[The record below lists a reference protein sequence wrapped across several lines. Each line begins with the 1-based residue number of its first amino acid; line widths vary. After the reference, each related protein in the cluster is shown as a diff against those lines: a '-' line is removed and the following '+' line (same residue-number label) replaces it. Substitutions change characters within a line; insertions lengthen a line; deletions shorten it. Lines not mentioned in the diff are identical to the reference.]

1 MTGNTR
7 KPPLLPKVDA
17 AKGLHA
23 ISQMHNN
30 FILVDKKQ
38 QKKKSEITNQ
48 TTNLQAS
55 KEEMKLHPS
64 TEVVT
69 PWGHSLPGAL
79 FCLTDFEI
87 YFL

>member
-1 MTGNTR
+1 MTQNTR
-7 KPPLLPKVDA
+7 KLSHLPKLDT
-17 AKGLHA
+17 AKALYT

-30 FILVDKKQ
+30 FTIVDLKKQ
-38 QKKKSEITNQ
+38 KKTTNQ

-55 KEEMKLHPS
+55 KEEMKSHPS